1 MRFNLPCS
9 HLKMRYLG
17 IVFGLLQW
25 AFVPTTICAESAP
38 ANTSVVI
45 KAGSGFAVNKNG
57 YILTASHVI
66 PDKGEITVYSST
78 YPEGLSAK
86 VIKVDRILDLA
97 ILKVNETTKPL
108 SIAKWSTVP
117 NGLLIFSL
125 GYPTPDILG
134 RDLKIT
140 SGLINALEGIDKRP
154 GLLQFSA
161 PIQSGNSGGPIVS
174 SDLNVIGVIQGKFD
188 STVRSNN
195 SLQNVNLAIQSKIVE
210 EFLTAAKVEF
220 SSKAFNSNLVK
231 PSQVVYAE
239 SEASLFMVLVS
250 DKSPPSAEK
259 KINIDDNIRI
269 LLGSLPKAD
278 QPKLFG
284 AFKVGF
290 DRLLDIGREQML
302 IKSSSIQKID
312 GNSQV
317 VKFES
322 ILSLN
327 KPKLYEDQQK
337 YSSLIMS
344 SQYDCVNQSIMI
356 TRKEYKE
363 DLFGTGKTIV
373 SLSKKD
379 GSPNDFKPFKSENI
393 NTFILRTA
401 CENLPV
407 VAKEKNSPVIAGN
420 ISTPSNPARTLNLVE
435 PYEQKIQAP
444 LPSSETKSSTQAK
457 LEQPNNINFEVAEK
471 KSEPLKNLDET
482 SNMVKDTLVVK
493 PQNEINSEADLD
505 KIRDQ
510 INLWKSA
517 WAQKNI
523 QQYIQMYSATYA
535 PEGKSHQEWLD
546 QRTIRIN
553 KAARIEI
560 LLEDIKIKKQGQK
573 YIVSFVQNYSSDQ
586 LKEKSSKTLEWEK
599 EGSQQIGN
607 KLDQWVIVREIS
619 QTIR

>member
-1 MRFNLPCS
+1 MRFNFPYS
-9 HLKMRYLG
+9 PLKMRYLG

-25 AFVPTTICAESAP
+25 VFVPPAFCAENEP
-38 ANTSVVI
+38 TNTSSVVV

-66 PDKGEITVYSST
+66 PEKGEITVYSST
-78 YPEGLSAK
+78 YPKGLSAK
-86 VIKVDRILDLA
+86 VITVDRTLDLA
-97 ILKVNETTKPL
+97 ILKVNEATKPL
-108 SIAKWSTVP
+108 SIAKWPTVP

-154 GLLQFSA
+154 GLFQFSA

-188 STVRSNN
+188 STVRNN
-195 SLQNVNLAIQSKIVE
+195 NLQNVNLAIQSKIIE
-210 EFLTAAKVEF
+210 EFLTTAKVEF
-220 SSKAFNSNLVK
+220 ISKTFNPNLVK

-259 KINIDDNIRI
+259 KVNIDDNIRI

-302 IKSSSIQKID
+302 IKSSSIQKME
-312 GNSQV
+312 GNPQV
-317 VKFES
+317 VRFES

-337 YSSLIMS
+337 YSSLIMN
-344 SQYDCVNQSIMI
+344 SQYDCVNKSIMI

-363 DLFGTGKTIV
+363 DLFGIGKTIV

-379 GSPNDFKPFKSENI
+379 GSPNDFTPFKSENI

-407 VAKEKNSPVIAGN
+407 VAREKNSPVIAGS
-420 ISTPSNPARTLNLVE
+420 ISTPSSTTQTLNLAE
-435 PYEQKIQAP
+435 PTEQKIQAP
-444 LPSSETKSSTQAK
+444 LPTSETKSITQAK

-471 KSEPLKNLDET
+471 KSDPLKTLDET
-482 SNMVKDTLVVK
+482 SNMVKDTVVVK
-493 PQNEINSEADLD
+493 PQNETNSEADLD

-523 QQYIQMYSATYA
+523 QQYIQMYSVNYA

-586 LKEKSSKTLEWEK
+586 LKEKSSKTLEWQK
-599 EGSQQIGN
+599 EVNQQIGN